1 MTYMYCVFSARAR
14 RRDMPARR
22 RETMLWALATWHQG
36 MWALAMWALAMSH
49 LATWHQGTL
58 ALVRLA

>member
-36 MWALAMWALAMSH
+36 MWALAMSH